1 MTRAQELAEYL
12 AGTESLAIICHD
24 NPDPDC
30 IASALALS
38 AIAEW
43 CGVADTELFYGG
55 MISHQ
60 QNRAFVNL
68 LHLNLEHAEEFVRG
82 DFDKVAFVDHATPAG
97 HTELESV
104 EPDIVIDHHSTEAPE
119 CDFVDLRDEYGA
131 TASILVEYFRELDI
145 KMNVQLGSALLFALH
160 RERIDYIRGPTTHEY
175 EAALYVYGHADL
187 ELLERLYGA
196 AFSPSTVDAISE
208 AIRNRVQ
215 RGATLA
221 TSAGRTTE
229 RDALAQAADY
239 LLNVEGVDTVL
250 VFGVVDSAVEMSAR
264 SIDPRVHAG
273 NVLQQAFAD
282 VGSAGGHADMAGA
295 QIPLGLFADSDA
307 DDEELVDFASR
318 RVVHRFFDALHLER
332 GEE

>member
-1 MTRAQELAEYL
+1 MTRAQELVEYL
-12 AGTESLAIICHD
+12 AGVESLAVVCHD

-38 AIAEW
+38 VIAESA
-43 CGVADTELFYGG
+43 GVEDVALFYGG
-55 MISHQ
+55 VISHQ

-68 LHLNLEHAEEFVRG
+68 LHVELDHLDTFDPEEFER
-82 DFDKVAFVDHATPAG
+82 VAFVDHSTPAG
-97 HTELESV
+97 HTELDSV
-104 EPDIVIDHHSTEAPE
+104 KPDIIIDHHSTEDPTAE
-119 CDFVDLRDEYGA
+119 FVDVRKDYGA
-131 TASILVEYFRELDI
+131 TATILIEYLQDLSIEV
-145 KMNVQLGSALLFALH
+145 NVQLGSALLFALH
-160 RERIDYIRGPTTHEY
+160 RERIDFIRNPTPHDY
-175 EAALYVYGHADL
+175 EAALYVCRHADL
-187 ELLERLYGA
+187 ELLEELYGA
-196 AFSPSTVDAISE
+196 AFSPATVDAIGE

-221 TSAGRTTE
+221 TSAGRTSE

-250 VFGVVDSAVEMSAR
+250 VFGVVNGSVEMSAR

-273 NVLQQAFAD
+273 NVLRQAFGD

-307 DDEELVDFASR
+307 DDTELVQFASR
-318 RVVHRFFDALHLER
+318 RVLHRFFDALHLER

>member
-1 MTRAQELAEYL
+1 MTRAQELVEYL
-12 AGTESLAIICHD
+12 AGIESLAVICHD

-38 AIAEW
+38 AIAEFS
-43 CGVADTELFYGG
+43 GVEETELFYGG
-55 MISHQ
+55 TVSHQ
-60 QNRAFVNL
+60 QNRAFINL
-68 LHLNLEHAEEFVRG
+68 LHVNLEHTEQ
-82 DFDKVAFVDHATPAG
+82 FDPDRFDRIAFVDHARPAG
-97 HTELESV
+97 HTELESAT
-104 EPDIVIDHHSTEAPE
+104 PDIVIDHHSTKAPV
-119 CDFVDLRDEYGA
+119 CDFVDLREEYGS
-131 TASILVEYFRELDI
+131 TAAILVEYIRDLEMR
-145 KMNVQLGSALLFALH
+145 MNVQLGSALLFALH
-160 RERIDYIRGPTTHEY
+160 RERIDFIRDPTSHEY
-175 EAALYVYGHADL
+175 EAALFVYPHADL

-196 AFSPSTVDAISE
+196 AFSPSTVDAIGE

-221 TSAGRTTE
+221 TSAGRTSE

-250 VFGVVDSAVEMSAR
+250 VFGIVNDTVDMSAR

-273 NVLQQAFAD
+273 NVLQQAFDD

-307 DDEELVDFASR
+307 DDDDLVEFASR
-318 RVVHRFFDALHLER
+318 RVLHRFFDALHLER
-332 GEE
+332 EEE

>member
-1 MTRAQELAEYL
+1 MARAQELAEYL
-12 AGTESLAIICHD
+12 AGVESLGIICHD

-38 AIAEW
+38 VIAEKNE
-43 CGVADTELFYGG
+43 VEDTEIFYGG
-55 MISHQ
+55 AISHQ
-60 QNRAFVNL
+60 QNRAFINL
-68 LHLNLEHAEEFVRG
+68 LHVNLEHA
-82 DFDKVAFVDHATPAG
+82 DAFDPDRFDRTAFVDHAKPAG

-104 EPDIVIDHHSTEAPE
+104 VPDIVIDHHSTDRPNG
-119 CDFVDLRDEYGA
+119 DFVDLREDYGS
-131 TASILVEYFRELDI
+131 TAAILVEYLQDLDI
-145 KMNVQLGSALLFALH
+145 EMNVQLGSALLFALH
-160 RERIDYIRGPTTHEY
+160 RERIDFIRDPTTHEY

-196 AFSPSTVDAISE
+196 AFSPATVDAISE

-221 TSAGRTTE
+221 TSAGQTSE

-250 VFGVVDSAVEMSAR
+250 VFGIVDGTVEMSSR

-273 NVLQQAFAD
+273 NVLKQAFDD

-307 DDEELVDFASR
+307 DDDELVDFASR
-318 RVVHRFFDALHLER
+318 RVLNRFFDALHLER